1 MKAESLARFP
11 IQFAVSLMCLDFL
24 RVKEQVEILNTRAD
38 YFHVDIMDGHFCKN
52 ITLSPDFIRAVKK
65 IAGIPMEAHLM
76 TEHPGDF
83 IEMVY
88 EAGAEIISPHA
99 ETINTDAFRTI
110 GKIKSLGAKAGIVLN
125 PATPLEYIKH
135 YAGQLDF
142 ITIMTVDAGFAGQPF
157 IDEMLE
163 KIRLCKEWK
172 KNHGYTYK
180 IQVDGSCSRKTFK
193 KLYDAGTE
201 IFVVGNSGLFSLNED
216 LAMAYDEMLVQ
227 FESALR

>member
-1 MKAESLARFP
+1 MQAEFSTKFP
-11 IQFAVSLMCLDFL
+11 VQFAVSLMCLDFL
-24 RVKEQVEILNTRAD
+24 RVKEQIEILNTHAD
-38 YFHVDIMDGHFCKN
+38 YLHIDIMDGHFCKN

-65 IAGIPMEAHLM
+65 ITGIPMEAHLM
-76 TEHPGDF
+76 TEHPDDF

-110 GKIKSLGAKAGIVLN
+110 NKIKSLGAKAGIVLN
-125 PATPLEYIKH
+125 PATPLEYIKY
-135 YAGQLDF
+135 YADRLDF

-163 KIRLCKEWK
+163 KIKLCKEWK
-172 KNHGYTYK
+172 KTYGYTYK
-180 IQVDGSCSRKTFK
+180 IQADGSCNTKTFK
-193 KLYDAGTE
+193 KLYNAGTE
-201 IFVVGNSGLFSLNED
+201 VFVVGNSGLFSLNDD
-216 LAMAYDEMLVQ
+216 LAVAYNEMLAQ